1 MKSFSNLKVRQILV
15 FFSAQ
20 SNKIVIGL
28 TTLFSSKKGS
38 MVLDILGSSIGS
50 FLSEA
55 ELFSKKNRGFL
66 TEDVKIL
73 PGKAHPQY
81 SSACKKC

>member
-1 MKSFSNLKVRQILV
+1 MKSCSNLKVRQILV

-28 TTLFSSKKGS
+28 TTLFSSKK
-38 MVLDILGSSIGS
+38 VLDILGSSIVR

>member
-1 MKSFSNLKVRQILV
+1 MRQILV

-20 SNKIVIGL
+20 SNKIVVGL
-28 TTLFSSKKGS
+28 TTLFSSKK
-38 MVLDILGSSIGS
+38 VLDILGSSIVR

-55 ELFSKKNRGFL
+55 ELFAKKNRGFL

>member
-1 MKSFSNLKVRQILV
+1 MKSCSNLKVRQILV

-20 SNKIVIGL
+20 SSKIVIGL
-28 TTLFSSKKGS
+28 TTLFSSKK
-38 MVLDILGSSIGS
+38 VLDILGSSIVR

-73 PGKAHPQY
+73 PGKAHH
-81 SSACKKC
+81 

>member
-15 FFSAQ
+15 FFLSAQ

-38 MVLDILGSSIGS
+38 IVLDILGSSIVS

-55 ELFSKKNRGFL
+55 ELFSKKNGIFN
-66 TEDVKIL
+66 
-73 PGKAHPQY
+73 
-81 SSACKKC
+81 

>member
-1 MKSFSNLKVRQILV
+1 MKSCSNLKVRQILV

-28 TTLFSSKKGS
+28 TTLLSSKK
-38 MVLDILGSSIGS
+38 VLDILGSSIVN

-73 PGKAHPQY
+73 PGKAHP
-81 SSACKKC
+81 

>member
-38 MVLDILGSSIGS
+38 IVLDILGSSIVS

-55 ELFSKKNRGFL
+55 ELFSKENRGFL

-73 PGKAHPQY
+73 PGKTHH
-81 SSACKKC
+81 

>member
-1 MKSFSNLKVRQILV
+1 MRQILV

-28 TTLFSSKKGS
+28 TTLFSSKK
-38 MVLDILGSSIGS
+38 VLDILGSSIVR

-66 TEDVKIL
+66 TEDVKII

>member
-1 MKSFSNLKVRQILV
+1 MRQILV

-28 TTLFSSKKGS
+28 TTLLSSKK
-38 MVLDILGSSIGS
+38 VLDILGSSIVN

>member
-38 MVLDILGSSIGS
+38 IVLDILGSSIAS

-73 PGKAHPQY
+73 PGKAHH
-81 SSACKKC
+81 

>member
-73 PGKAHPQY
+73 PGKAHP
-81 SSACKKC
+81 

>member
-15 FFSAQ
+15 FFLSAQ

-38 MVLDILGSSIGS
+38 IVLDILGSSIVS

-73 PGKAHPQY
+73 PGKAHH
-81 SSACKKC
+81 

>member
-1 MKSFSNLKVRQILV
+1 MRQILV

-38 MVLDILGSSIGS
+38 IVLDILGSSIVS